1 MDRDESKY
9 SIGEIAKICNVTK
22 KQLRYYDEKDIVSP
36 FYKDEQTGYR
46 YYSETQIEEIL
57 LIKELKKTD
66 LPLVD
71 IAEILKE
78 RNIPLL
84 RKKMERQMELAKLDL
99 LEAMNRYDQ
108 TVQTFMRAS
117 ETVEALDRMN
127 YTKQNLHKFE
137 VVTFPK
143 TKVAYTRY
151 VSYWNANSLFIG
163 RRAELYRMIDEY
175 RLTTTGNLT
184 AIFHGGYM
192 KQFSEKEEDM
202 NGDLE
207 VFFGI
212 SDSKDCVSCRYI
224 PEFQAITTLHVGCY
238 PSLKECYEELEIW
251 AKDNGYEVEK
261 CSFEDYICG
270 VTMTNDQ
277 RKYVTRVY
285 VPLKGS
291 II

>member
-163 RRAELYRMIDEY
+163 I
-175 RLTTTGNLT
+175 
-184 AIFHGGYM
+184 
-192 KQFSEKEEDM
+192 
-202 NGDLE
+202 
-207 VFFGI
+207 
-212 SDSKDCVSCRYI
+212 VS
-224 PEFQAITTLHVGCY
+224 
-238 PSLKECYEELEIW
+238 
-251 AKDNGYEVEK
+251 
-261 CSFEDYICG
+261 
-270 VTMTNDQ
+270 ND
-277 RKYVTRVY
+277 
-285 VPLKGS
+285 
-291 II
+291 

>member
-212 SDSKDCVSCRYI
+212 SDSSFPLYLLLSS
-224 PEFQAITTLHVGCY
+224 TLISTRET
-238 PSLKECYEELEIW
+238 PS
-251 AKDNGYEVEK
+251 
-261 CSFEDYICG
+261 
-270 VTMTNDQ
+270 T
-277 RKYVTRVY
+277 
-285 VPLKGS
+285 
-291 II
+291 

>member
-1 MDRDESKY
+1 
-9 SIGEIAKICNVTK
+9 
-22 KQLRYYDEKDIVSP
+22 
-36 FYKDEQTGYR
+36 
-46 YYSETQIEEIL
+46 
-57 LIKELKKTD
+57 
-66 LPLVD
+66 
-71 IAEILKE
+71 
-78 RNIPLL
+78 
-84 RKKMERQMELAKLDL
+84 MELAKLDL
-99 LEAMNRYDQ
+99 LDAMNRYDQ

-137 VVTFPK
+137 FVTFPK

-212 SDSKDCVSCRYI
+212 ADSKDCVSCRYI